1 MIKKEMYICVRFSDK
16 ASSVITDKDMKFLKS
31 KLNKKFVKLLKTM
44 FKPYDKKV
52 KVWID
57 VFG

>member
-1 MIKKEMYICVRFSDK
+1 MIKKELYICVRFSEK
-16 ASSVITDKDMKFLKS
+16 ASGVISAKDMKFLKS
-31 KLNKKFVKLLKTM
+31 KLDKKFVKLLKTM
-44 FKPYDKKV
+44 LKPYDKKV